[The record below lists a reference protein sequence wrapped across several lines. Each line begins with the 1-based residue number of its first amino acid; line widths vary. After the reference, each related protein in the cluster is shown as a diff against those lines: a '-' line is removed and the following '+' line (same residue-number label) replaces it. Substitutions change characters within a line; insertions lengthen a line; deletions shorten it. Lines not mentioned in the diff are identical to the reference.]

1 MGETHYGNAMT
12 EVALALAM
20 AFFSIMILAMVSMG
34 AAHNKAASDDRQN
47 ADTSIAAKLAPS
59 KNSSPSAETAATQDD
74 TLIIYHKGTYFDRNV
89 KAVDP
94 ATINPSGRIILA
106 ISPDT
111 AMSEALEARSQ
122 LNTENLIV
130 SMLSPSWLATLN
142 RRQLQEK

>member
-1 MGETHYGNAMT
+1 
-12 EVALALAM
+12 
-20 AFFSIMILAMVSMG
+20 
-34 AAHNKAASDDRQN
+34 
-47 ADTSIAAKLAPS
+47 
-59 KNSSPSAETAATQDD
+59 
-74 TLIIYHKGTYFDRNV
+74 RNV

-106 ISPDT
+106 LSPDT